1 MDITSTVV
9 PSAGALA
16 EPIDCAPLKARSMG
30 KSFSNSETRTM
41 KDSSD
46 HRPATRVPG
55 GYSDSMHTRPVVGAT
70 YTLRVK
76 PDRRRAHVPMPPG
89 TDRRR
94 SR

>member
-1 MDITSTVV
+1 MS
-9 PSAGALA
+9 
-16 EPIDCAPLKARSMG
+16 

-46 HRPATRVPG
+46 HRPATRIPG
-55 GYSDSMHTRPVVGAT
+55 GYTDSMHTRPVVGT

-76 PDRRRAHVPMPPG
+76 PDRRRMQVPIAPG

>member
-1 MDITSTVV
+1 MDTTSTVV
-9 PSAGALA
+9 PSAAALA
-16 EPIDCAPLKARSMG
+16 EPIDRAPLKARIMS

-41 KDSSD
+41 KDAGD
-46 HRPATRVPG
+46 HRPATRIPG
-55 GYSDSMHTRPVVGAT
+55 GYTDSMHTRPVVGT

-76 PDRRRAHVPMPPG
+76 PDRRRMQVPIAPG

>member
-1 MDITSTVV
+1 MDTTSTVV
-9 PSAGALA
+9 PSAAALA
-16 EPIDCAPLKARSMG
+16 EPIDRAPLKARSMS

-46 HRPATRVPG
+46 HRPATRIPG
-55 GYSDSMHTRPVVGAT
+55 GYTDSMHTRPVVGT

-76 PDRRRAHVPMPPG
+76 PDRRRMQVPIAPG

>member
-1 MDITSTVV
+1 MDTTSTVV
-9 PSAGALA
+9 PSAVALA
-16 EPIDCAPLKARSMG
+16 EPIDRAPLKARSMS

-41 KDSSD
+41 KDSGD

-55 GYSDSMHTRPVVGAT
+55 GYTDSMHTRPLVGAT

-76 PDRRRAHVPMPPG
+76 PDRRRTQVPIAPG

>member
-1 MDITSTVV
+1 MDSTSTVV
-9 PSAGALA
+9 APAKR
-16 EPIDCAPLKARSMG
+16 IDRAPTKARSMG
-30 KSFSNSETRTM
+30 KPFSNSETRTM
-41 KDSSD
+41 KDSAD

-55 GYSDSMHTRPVVGAT
+55 GYIESMHTRPVVGAT

-76 PDRRRAHVPMPPG
+76 PDRRRAQVPIPPG